1 MAETGLVFRRG
12 SGSRVKDKEM
22 LGVSEDVVSLQNRR
36 ENALIITF
44 KAPEEEAMNIHQF
57 FDNFDELEPVFV
69 DIAGAGDVEYY
80 FRGISPIN
88 ELDESDRE
96 FSVTLQLRREFV

>member
-1 MAETGLVFRRG
+1 VRCCELTKSQGK
-12 SGSRVKDKEM
+12 SPYK
-22 LGVSEDVVSLQNRR
+22 
-36 ENALIITF
+36 TF

-69 DIAGAGDVEYY
+69 DMLVQGMENY

-96 FSVTLQLRREFV
+96 FMLLCSYGVNLSKN